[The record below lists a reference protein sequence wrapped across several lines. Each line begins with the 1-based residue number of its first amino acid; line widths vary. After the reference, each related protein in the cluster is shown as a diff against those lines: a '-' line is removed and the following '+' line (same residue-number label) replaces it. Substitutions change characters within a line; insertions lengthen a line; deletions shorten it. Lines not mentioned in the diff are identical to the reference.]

1 MRIQYT
7 AQALAD
13 LASISAYYH
22 TISPAVAKSVVLEI
36 ERRLGLLADLPMM
49 APATDEPG
57 IRELVVIRYP
67 YKVYYRI
74 DEGHVVVM
82 HVRDARRRPWRSG
95 P

>member
-1 MRIQYT
+1 MKIQYT
-7 AQALAD
+7 AQALSD

-22 TISPAVAKSVVLEI
+22 TISSTVAKSVVSEI
-36 ERRLGLLADLPMM
+36 ERRIGLLADHPMM

-67 YKVYYRI
+67 YKYYRI
-74 DEGHVVVM
+74 DDDRVVVM
-82 HVRDARRRPWRSG
+82 HIRDAQRRPWRSG